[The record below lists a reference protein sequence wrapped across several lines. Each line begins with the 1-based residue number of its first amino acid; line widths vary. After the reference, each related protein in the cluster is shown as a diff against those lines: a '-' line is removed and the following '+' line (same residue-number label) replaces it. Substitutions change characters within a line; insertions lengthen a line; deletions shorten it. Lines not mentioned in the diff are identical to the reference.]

1 MINVP
6 FSPGILWW
14 YHFVLIGLIS
24 VAFLLTC
31 QPSMISAPR
40 GSNPGSLDCQSDA
53 QPIELIV
60 DLFTAVPVTV
70 LFMRLNCLA
79 FYRYNSLD
87 LDNFQLTEDRINA
100 ARRLKFHIYI
110 SVILPLLNTWQRMWP
125 KVRVTM
131 RGNKK
136 SSNTSDVVNNILAKL
151 KHN

>member
-1 MINVP
+1 M
-6 FSPGILWW
+6 FHFHPGIHRW
-14 YHFVLIGLIS
+14 YHFVFIGLIS

-87 LDNFQLTEDRINA
+87 LDNFQLTEDSINA
-100 ARRLKFHIYI
+100 ARRLKFHIY
-110 SVILPLLNTWQRMWP
+110 S
-125 KVRVTM
+125 
-131 RGNKK
+131 
-136 SSNTSDVVNNILAKL
+136 
-151 KHN
+151 